1 MRIALAAA
9 LLFVVLFFRLGAP
22 TFWDPDEAHY
32 AETSREMIA
41 TGDWWAPYY
50 NAEPF
55 FDKPV
60 LFHQLQGAAMLV
72 LGPTE
77 FAARLVPALAAL
89 ALVGITVWFG
99 ASVVSLDVGI
109 TAGVLLAASPGVF
122 GLARFAIL
130 DTLFTAFLFG
140 GAAALAAAA
149 LRDRPRWQ
157 WVGYAGIALAVLT
170 KGPIALALCG
180 LTLGL
185 VVIVSGD
192 LRRRLL
198 GLRWMTGLGL
208 IVLASAPW
216 FIYMYLRFGHAF
228 VDGYFLDE
236 NVRLFGAKRY
246 ANQPGIFFYIQI
258 LASGLLP
265 WTGVLVGRLMDD
277 VRLAARRA
285 RLDNVEV
292 LLWAWLAAVIGF
304 FSLSAFKLD
313 HYVFP
318 AAPAACLL
326 CARAL
331 SSLDGR
337 SRVAEHAWSRIGLLL
352 VGPLLATIGVGTGYF
367 VVMRLALPRAAVL
380 VPLAMAVA
388 GCALSASA
396 RARRQAPWVVAGAML
411 VTYVVLLLSVVP
423 AIEQQKVVA
432 EVARAAARLAGP
444 NDRIASYRLNRWAP
458 SFRFYVDRQTT
469 FLDEPDAAKAFFA
482 ASPTFY
488 AVMLRQGYD
497 DLVAR
502 GAPLKIVAERDGLWM
517 TTGRVLW
524 RQFTPDARFVVVTG
538 VK

>member
-1 MRIALAAA
+1 MRIALGAA

-32 AETSREMIA
+32 AETSREMFA

-60 LFHQLQGAAMLV
+60 LFHQLQGAAMRV
-72 LGPTE
+72 FGPTE

-99 ASVVSLDVGI
+99 ARVVSPDVGLA
-109 TAGVLLAASPGVF
+109 AGVLLAASPGVF

-140 GAAALAAAA
+140 GAAAVAVAA

-170 KGPIALALCG
+170 KGPVALILCG

-185 VVIVSGD
+185 VVIVSVD

-208 IVLASAPW
+208 VIVASAPW
-216 FIYMYLRFGHAF
+216 FIYMYLRFRHAF
-228 VDGYFLDE
+228 VDGYFFDE

-246 ANQPGIFFYIQI
+246 ANQPGLFFYVQI
-258 LASGLLP
+258 LVTGLLP
-265 WTGVLVGRLMDD
+265 WTGVLVGRLVDD
-277 VRLAARRA
+277 VRQAARKE
-285 RLDNVEV
+285 RLDSVEV
-292 LLWAWLAAVIGF
+292 LLWAWLSVVIGF

-331 SSLDGR
+331 SSLDAAPR
-337 SRVAEHAWSRIGLLL
+337 AAEHAWSRIGLLL
-352 VGPLLATIGVGTGYF
+352 VGPVLAAIGVGAGYF
-367 VVMRLALPRAAVL
+367 VVMRLALPRSAIL
-380 VPLAMAVA
+380 VPLAMTAA
-388 GCALSASA
+388 GCVLTAST
-396 RARRQAPWVVAGAML
+396 RVRRQGPWVVAGAML
-411 VTYVVLLLSVVP
+411 VTYVVLLVSAVP
-423 AIEQQKVVA
+423 AVEQQKVVA
-432 EVARAAARLAGP
+432 DVARAAARLAGP
-444 NDRIASYRLNRWAP
+444 DDRIASYRLNRWAP

-469 FLDEPDAAKAFFA
+469 FLDEPDAAAAFFA
-482 ASPTFY
+482 ASPAFY
-488 AVMLRQGYD
+488 AVMLQQGYD
-497 DLVAR
+497 ELVAR

-524 RQFTPDARFVVVTG
+524 REFTPDARFVLVTRA
-538 VK
+538 K